1 MIPPHH
7 MGTSLPTPEEA
18 PGAGWGWQP
27 LPSICSLPSGV
38 GGRAAAETL
47 VSEVQ
52 TGGSG
57 QVAGGLDVPPQQSLR
72 QDEEE
77 ASWGET
83 ERPPRKGQEA
93 LPAWTQGPGVCKLPK
108 PPASRALCQAKRAPR
123 AAFPSS
129 GGLGSGPGMVAV
141 SGEGVVAGLAAQ
153 V

>member
-93 LPAWTQGPGVCKLPK
+93 LPAWTRVPAPSPLHWEQLP
-108 PPASRALCQAKRAPR
+108 SAP
-123 AAFPSS
+123 S
-129 GGLGSGPGMVAV
+129 V
-141 SGEGVVAGLAAQ
+141 
-153 V
+153 